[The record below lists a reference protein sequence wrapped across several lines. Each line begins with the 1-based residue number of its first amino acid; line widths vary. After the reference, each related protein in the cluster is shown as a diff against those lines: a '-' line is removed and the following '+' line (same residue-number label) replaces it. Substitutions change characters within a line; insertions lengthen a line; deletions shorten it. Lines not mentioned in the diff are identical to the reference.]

1 MMGHSGPSGTF
12 WAFWAILA
20 PGPPISFWVTCA
32 SLVNLGCSS
41 YCVRG
46 FGKAAAASTAEIM
59 EQPMCTW
66 RDMI

>member
-20 PGPPISFWVTCA
+20 PGPHISFWATCA

-46 FGKAAAASTAEIM
+46 FGKAAAAAEIM